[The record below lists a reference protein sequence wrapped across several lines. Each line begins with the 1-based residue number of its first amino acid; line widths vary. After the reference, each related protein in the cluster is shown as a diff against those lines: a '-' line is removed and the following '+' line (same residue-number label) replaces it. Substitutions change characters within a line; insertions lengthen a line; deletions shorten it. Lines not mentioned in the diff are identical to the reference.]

1 MLDRF
6 SVLAEDLHHPEGV
19 AWDPTAG
26 CVIAGG
32 EGGELYAVSLAGE
45 VEVLAV
51 SGGSMLGVAVD
62 GRGRVYACDDGH
74 GEVVR
79 FDPSSGELESY
90 ARAPDGG
97 ELDTPNMLAFDDVG
111 FLYVTCSGEDDADA
125 AGIVRVSP
133 DGDVEWWS
141 REVRDYPNGVCTT
154 AEGDALLVIESR
166 RPGLIRVPILPDGSA
181 GAPEPLAAMP
191 DTEPDGVALDEHGDA
206 YVTRYRPDG
215 IARVSPSGEV
225 DIVAD
230 DPLAHVFDAP
240 TNLAF
245 SGPALDRA
253 VVANVGDTF
262 LVIGNLDVR
271 GLPLRYPEPA

>member
-6 SVLAEDLHHPEGV
+6 STLAEGLHHPEGV
-19 AWDPTAG
+19 AWDPVAG

-32 EGGELYAVSLAGE
+32 EGGELYAVSTDGE

-62 GRGRVYACDDGH
+62 GAGRIYACDEGK

-79 FDPSSGELESY
+79 FDPRTGALETY

-97 ELDTPNMLAFDDVG
+97 ELDTPNMLAFDDTG
-111 FLYVTCSGEDDADA
+111 FLYVTCSGEDDPDA

-133 DGDVEWWS
+133 DGGVDWWC
-141 REVRDYPNGVCTT
+141 REVPAYPNGVCLTDR
-154 AEGDALLVIESR
+154 ADALLVVASR
-166 RPGLIRVPILPDGSA
+166 LPGLVRVPILPDGSA
-181 GAPEPLAAMP
+181 GPPHVVAPLP
-191 DTEPDGVALDEHGDA
+191 DTEPDGTTLDERGDA

-215 IARVSPSGEV
+215 IVRVTPNGEV
-225 DIVAD
+225 HVVAD

-245 SGPALDRA
+245 VGPALDRA

-262 LVIGNLDVR
+262 LLIGDLGVR
-271 GLPLRYPEPA
+271 GLPLRRPELA

>member
-19 AWDPTAG
+19 AWDPVAG
-26 CVIAGG
+26 CLIAGG
-32 EGGELYAVSLAGE
+32 EGGELYAVSLEGE

-62 GRGRVYACDDGH
+62 GAGRIYACDDGN

-79 FDPSSGELESY
+79 LDPRTGDLETY

-97 ELDTPNMLAFDDVG
+97 ELDTPNMLAFDDAG
-111 FLYVTCSGEDDADA
+111 FLYVTCSGEDDPDA

-133 DGDVEWWS
+133 DGSVAWWIRDV
-141 REVRDYPNGVCTT
+141 REYPNGVCLTG
-154 AEGDALLVIESR
+154 AGDALLVVASR
-166 RPGLIRVPILPDGSA
+166 LPGLIRVPILPDGSA
-181 GAPEPLAAMP
+181 GSPLVVALLP
-191 DTEPDGVALDEHGDA
+191 DTEPDGVTLDERGDA
-206 YVTRYRPDG
+206 FVTRYRPDG
-215 IARVSPSGEV
+215 VVRVRPDGDV
-225 DIVAD
+225 HVVAD

-245 SGPALDRA
+245 AGPALDRA

-262 LVIGNLDVR
+262 LLIGDLGVR
-271 GLPLRYPEPA
+271 GLPLRSPELA